1 MKGQGRERERDRERL
16 DEGGKGERGMKAK
29 LFTVLRKT
37 VRKRIQKKL
46 VGI

>member
-1 MKGQGRERERDRERL
+1 MKEQGRERERDRERL
-16 DEGGKGERGMKAK
+16 DEGGKRERGMKAK
-29 LFTVLRKT
+29 LFMVLRKT